1 MGNLVGLLPVIIYVT
16 FITSPLTLHSG
27 DQIPLTDLVHIAHS
41 LTVERGQN
49 AHSLTVERG
58 QNAHHVPRLQ
68 RVRAFKKRNSTFS

>member
-27 DQIPLTDLVHIAHS
+27 DQIPRTDLVHSAHS

-49 AHSLTVERG
+49 AHSLTVEGGQNAHSLTVERG
-58 QNAHHVPRLQ
+58 QNAHYLPSL
-68 RVRAFKKRNSTFS
+68 